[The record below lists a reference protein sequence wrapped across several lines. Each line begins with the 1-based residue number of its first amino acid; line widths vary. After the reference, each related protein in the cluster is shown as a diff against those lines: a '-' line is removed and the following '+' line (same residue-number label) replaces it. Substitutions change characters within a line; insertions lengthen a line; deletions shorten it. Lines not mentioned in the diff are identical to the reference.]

1 MGKHIPV
8 LLDEVVKY
16 LDPQK
21 GKKFIDATYGR
32 GGHSRV
38 LLEQKSFVLGI
49 DRDVEGYNACRQDK
63 NRFQDRLYCVHGD
76 FADIF
81 NIAKQSNFIGVDGV
95 LFDLGLSSP
104 QIEDPKRGFSFLL
117 EGPLDMRFN
126 QKQLLRAEDLVNT
139 LSENELATIIYRYGE
154 ERYSRR
160 IAKAIIEARQKIR
173 IKTTFELVEIIKKAV
188 PKKYLH
194 GKIHFA
200 TRTFQA
206 LRIAVNDELNQLR
219 RGLAEALKV
228 VKKGGKIA
236 VISFHSLEDRIVK
249 RFFLEQKKKN
259 LLEILTKKPIV
270 PAKAEIVKNPR
281 SRSAKLRVAVKS

>member
-1 MGKHIPV
+1 
-8 LLDEVVKY
+8 
-16 LDPQK
+16 
-21 GKKFIDATYGR
+21 
-32 GGHSRV
+32 
-38 LLEQKSFVLGI
+38 
-49 DRDVEGYNACRQDK
+49 
-63 NRFQDRLYCVHGD
+63 
-76 FADIF
+76 
-81 NIAKQSNFIGVDGV
+81 
-95 LFDLGLSSP
+95 
-104 QIEDPKRGFSFLL
+104 
-117 EGPLDMRFN
+117 MRFN

-154 ERYSRR
+154 ERYSRQ

-270 PAKAEIVKNPR
+270 PAKAEIAKNPR